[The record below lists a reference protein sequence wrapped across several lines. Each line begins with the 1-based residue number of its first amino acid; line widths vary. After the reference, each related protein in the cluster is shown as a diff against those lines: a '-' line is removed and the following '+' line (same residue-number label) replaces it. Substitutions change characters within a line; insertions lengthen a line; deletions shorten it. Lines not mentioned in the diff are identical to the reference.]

1 MDPIQRRA
9 IRNGVVAAAITAVT
23 LFAFEAVRPEASP
36 PQATPPSETASP
48 SPTCEVSWD
57 VLPSIDPD
65 QDGNQLLAVAAAPDG
80 QMWAVGGFGPP
91 EAPAYTLVERWDGE
105 LWVVTP
111 TPNAGSVNVL
121 NAVTVAG
128 PEDVWAVGRS
138 SDGVEDLPLIER
150 WDGIEWNLSPVPVIE
165 GGAALYGVAAA
176 GRTVWAVGASRS
188 GDLGAEQALILRWDG
203 KEWSA
208 ETLPALPVP
217 SVIRAVTA
225 VSRDDVWAIGA
236 QGDRPLALQFTG
248 KRWRRI
254 PVRGRGQLVAIAPGL
269 GDGAW
274 AVDSSILRWDGTAWR
289 NAGAARRQGV
299 LQGIAAVSAEEAWA
313 VGSSPGTRNG
323 VNRALVQRYDG
334 AGWSIV
340 EGPGIPGSDVLMGAA
355 AAPDGSVW
363 AVGYR
368 DTANRRAT
376 LIGRGSVT
384 CA

>member
-1 MDPIQRRA
+1 M
-9 IRNGVVAAAITAVT
+9 VAAAITAAT

-36 PQATPPSETASP
+36 PQATPSVTASP
-48 SPTCEVSWD
+48 SPTCEATWD

-65 QDGNQLLAVAAAPDG
+65 QQGNQLLAVAAASDG
-80 QMWAVGGFGPP
+80 QAWAVGGFGPP
-91 EAPAYTLVERWDGE
+91 EAPTSTLVERWDGQ
-105 LWVVTP
+105 LWVVTA

-121 NAVTVAG
+121 NAVTAAG

-138 SDGVEDLPLIER
+138 SNGVEDLPLIER
-150 WDGIEWNLSPVPVIE
+150 WDGLGWNLSPVPDIA

-176 GRTVWAVGASRS
+176 RKTVWAVGASRS
-188 GDLGAEQALILRWDG
+188 GDLGTEQALILRWDG
-203 KEWSA
+203 KVWGS
-208 ETLPALPVP
+208 ETLPALPGP
-217 SVIRAVTA
+217 SVLRAVTA
-225 VSRDDVWAIGA
+225 VSPDEVWAVGA
-236 QGDRPLALQFTG
+236 QGDRPLTLRFTG

-254 PVRGRGQLVAIAPGL
+254 PVAGRGELVAIAPVL

-274 AVDSSILRWDGTAWR
+274 AVGSSILRWDRRAWTDT
-289 NAGAARRQGV
+289 GAARRQGT
-299 LQGIAAVSAEEAWA
+299 LQGVAAVSADEAWA
-313 VGSSPGTRNG
+313 VGFSPAATNG
-323 VNRALVQRYDG
+323 VNRALVQRFDG
-334 AGWSIV
+334 TRWSIV
-340 EGPGIPGSDVLMGAA
+340 DGPGVPGSDILTGAA

>member
-1 MDPIQRRA
+1 VDPIQRRA

-23 LFAFEAVRPEASP
+23 LFAFEAVRPSASP
-36 PQATPPSETASP
+36 PRATPSVTASP
-48 SPTCEVSWD
+48 SPACETSWD

-65 QDGNQLLAVAAAPDG
+65 QEGNQLLAVAAAPDG

-91 EAPAYTLVERWDGE
+91 EAPTSTLVERWDGQ
-105 LWVVTP
+105 LWVVTA
-111 TPNAGSVNVL
+111 TPNAGTVNVL

-128 PEDVWAVGRS
+128 PDDVWAVGRS
-138 SDGVEDLPLIER
+138 SNGVEDLPLIER
-150 WDGIEWNLSPVPVIE
+150 WDGIGWSLSPVPAID

-176 GRTVWAVGASRS
+176 GRTAWAVGASRS
-188 GDLGAEQALILRWDG
+188 GELGAEQALILRWDG
-203 KEWSA
+203 NEWGA
-208 ETLPALPVP
+208 ETLPALPGP
-217 SVIRAVTA
+217 SVLRAVTA
-225 VSRDDVWAIGA
+225 VSRDDAWAVGA
-236 QGDRPLALQFTG
+236 QGDRPLALRFTG

-254 PVRGRGQLVAIAPGL
+254 PVRGRGQIVAIASGL

-274 AVDSSILRWDGTAWR
+274 AVGSSLLRWDGTAWR
-289 NAGAARRQGV
+289 DTGTARRGGT
-299 LQGIAAVSAEEAWA
+299 LQGIAAISADEAWA
-313 VGSSPGTRNG
+313 VGSSPGSRNG
-323 VNRALVQRYDG
+323 MSRALVQRYDG

-340 EGPGIPGSDVLMGAA
+340 DGPGIPGSDVFTGAA
-355 AAPDGSVW
+355 EAPDRSVW